1 MWGQSIQYIK
11 FALIGNISTK
21 YINPNNTGI
30 LRDIAQLDYSHELL
44 KNGDLDQSLLLI
56 RQICDRDPSGKI

>member
-30 LRDIAQLDYSHELL
+30 LRDIAQLDHSHELL

-56 RQICDRDPSGKI
+56 R